1 MLEHCRS
8 YWRIKLESKSW
19 ENKRVQESLYA
30 LPPKWDPNLE
40 SLVGNT
46 TNCSHT
52 GEKQNNSTYRTPPTL
67 IFSCVLFSPPPHL
80 FASILCAWQV
90 FKSLPCQTTTAIK
103 ITFCKLKNGHQRYL
117 SSLHN
122 VNNYLLFAMIKYKH
136 PVMRG
141 YLDKNHKV

>member
-46 TNCSHT
+46 TNCSHWR
-52 GEKQNNSTYRTPPTL
+52 EAEQLHIQNSSNSYLLMCPIL
-67 IFSCVLFSPPPHL
+67 SPPHHL

>member
-19 ENKRVQESLYA
+19 ENKRVQESLYV
-30 LPPKWDPNLE
+30 LSPKWDPNLE
-40 SLVGNT
+40 SLVGNNELLT
-46 TNCSHT
+46 HWREAEQL
-52 GEKQNNSTYRTPPTL
+52 GIQNSSNSYLLMCP
-67 IFSCVLFSPPPHL
+67 IPPPNHL

-90 FKSLPCQTTTAIK
+90 FKSLARPTTTAIE
-103 ITFCKLKNGHQRYL
+103 ITFCKLKSGHQRSL

-122 VNNYLLFAMIKYKH
+122 LNNYLLFAMIKYKH